1 MMNECAQTSFIR
13 RPWIRGLMAA
23 FVIIILLAGGFAF
36 AVAAKAKPR
45 LPNQG
50 GFRNGQ
56 AMWDWL
62 GGAGDIWWDGG
73 NPIYSAAQ
81 VRKFVNGQTG
91 DAMRHPRPE
100 KVRLYMQG
108 WIPRLPRIGYADAAA
123 NAEAFRKEWQAIAQA
138 CVDGGYTECI
148 FGTSETQTKSK
159 KWMPTAEEITSGQWR
174 KAWINMVEAVR
185 SVMPKAKFAFVPMSG
200 GQASNNSNP
209 DNGILEKDMWYVDG
223 TDSRGR
229 PYMDFWGATLYF
241 SLHGTGASANKD
253 KAVTKADIDRAMAL
267 VRKPSADPHK
277 DWGYMGQYQYA
288 REKGLKLVIGECGIM
303 DRFEKD
309 RPFGMGDQP
318 YAIDLLTQLLSDH
331 ADQIELVCWFNSRG
345 TEKNQKVWSRLD
357 AGSSMP
363 KAAKR
368 LQELWGPDSPYRR

>member
-1 MMNECAQTSFIR
+1 MWRSVAALAIMMGIAAGLAFAAQT
-13 RPWIRGLMAA
+13 
-23 FVIIILLAGGFAF
+23 
-36 AVAAKAKPR
+36 KAKPH

-73 NPIYSAAQ
+73 NPIYSAEQ
-81 VRKFVNGQTG
+81 VRKFVNGQTS
-91 DAMRHPRPE
+91 DAMRHPRPR

-123 NAEAFRKEWQAIAQA
+123 NVEAFQNEWKAIAQA

-185 SVMPKAKFAFVPMSG
+185 SVMPDAKFAFVPMSS
-200 GQASNNSNP
+200 GQSSENAKP

-223 TDSRGR
+223 KDSRGK

-241 SLHGTGASANKD
+241 SLHGTGCSANTGKP
-253 KAVTKADIDRAMAL
+253 VTKEVIDRAMTL
-267 VRKPSADPHK
+267 IRRPSADPHK

-288 REKGLKLVIGECGIM
+288 KEKRLKLVIGESGIF
-303 DRFEKD
+303 DRFPNEK
-309 RPFGMGDQP
+309 PFGMGDQP
-318 YAIDLLTQLLSDH
+318 YAIDLLTKLLVDH
-331 ADQIELVCWFNSRG
+331 SDQIELVCWFNMRSTTKGKRDF
-345 TEKNQKVWSRLD
+345 SRLD

-363 KAAKR
+363 RAAKR

>member
-1 MMNECAQTSFIR
+1 MMRKLTTLFT
-13 RPWIRGLMAA
+13 L
-23 FVIIILLAGGFAF
+23 ILLGGVGLAL
-36 AVAAKAKPR
+36 ADAANPKPH

-56 AMWDWL
+56 AMWDWMS
-62 GGAGDIWWDGG
+62 GAGEIWWDGG
-73 NPIYSAAQ
+73 NPVYSAEK
-81 VRKFVNGQTG
+81 VRQFVLGTGVG
-91 DAMRHPRPE
+91 DAMRHPRPR

-108 WIPRLPRIGYADAAA
+108 WIPRLPKIGYAAAAA
-123 NAEAFRKEWQAIAQA
+123 NTPAFQQEWKAMAQA
-138 CVDGGYTECI
+138 CVDGGYTRCV

-185 SVMPKAKFAFVPMSG
+185 SVMPDAQFAFVPMSG
-200 GQASNNSNP
+200 GQSSANSNP
-209 DNGILEKDMWYVDG
+209 DNGILEKDRWYVDG
-223 TDSRGR
+223 KDSRGK

-241 SLHGTGASANKD
+241 NLHGTGCSANQD
-253 KAVTKADIDRAMAL
+253 KPVTKEIIDLSMSL
-267 VRKPSADPHK
+267 VRKPSADPHR

-303 DRFEKD
+303 DRFKND

-318 YAIDLLTQLLSDH
+318 YAIDLLTRLLADH

-345 TEKNQKVWSRLD
+345 SENSKKVWSRLD

-368 LQELWGPDSPYRR
+368 LQELWGPASPYR